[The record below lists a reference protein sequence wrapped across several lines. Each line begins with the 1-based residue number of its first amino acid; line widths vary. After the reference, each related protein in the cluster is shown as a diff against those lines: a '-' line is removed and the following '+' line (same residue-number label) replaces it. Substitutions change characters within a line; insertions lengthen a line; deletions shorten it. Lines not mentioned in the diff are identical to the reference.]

1 MDITVKLYGDMKQY
15 APGDSNQFALALEP
29 GALLQDVVEQLSIS
43 VSGSVVLVNG
53 RRINSQ
59 YCFQNQDTLVIFPE
73 ISGG

>member
-15 APGDSNQFALALEP
+15 APGDSNQFTLTLE
-29 GALLQDVVEQLSIS
+29 LRTELQDVMKQLSIP

-53 RRINSQ
+53 RRVDPE
-59 YCFQNQDTLVIFPE
+59 YCFQSQDKLVIFPE